1 MYKHQYA
8 QNIAMASSEGVR
20 YYTAYASQDMLDSS
34 FVFIIP
40 VYEDMPQDYG
50 VIPQ

>member
-8 QNIAMASSEGVR
+8 QNIAMASNEAVR
-20 YYTAYASQDMLDSS
+20 YYTAYASQDMLDST

-40 VYEDMPQDYG
+40 VYDQMPQEYG
-50 VIPQ
+50 IIP